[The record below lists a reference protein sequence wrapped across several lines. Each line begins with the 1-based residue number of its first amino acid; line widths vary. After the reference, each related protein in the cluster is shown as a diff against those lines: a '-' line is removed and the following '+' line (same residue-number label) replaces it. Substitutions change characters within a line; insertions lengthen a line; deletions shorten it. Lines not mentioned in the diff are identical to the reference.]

1 MSGHSKWS
9 TIKRKKGATDAKR
22 GKIFSKI
29 SREISVAARNGGGN
43 PDMNARLRLAIDK
56 AKSENMPSEN
66 VKRAIQKGTGE
77 VEGAI
82 YEESVYEGYG
92 PAGVAVML
100 EIMTDNK
107 NRTVGDIRHVMS
119 KNGGNLG
126 ESGCVAWMFDS
137 KGLILIGKD
146 VMDEDTLMSIVL
158 DAGAEDFK
166 NEPEEENYEILTSM
180 EDFNAV
186 KEALEKQN
194 IPLNHAELSR
204 IPQNYVSL
212 EGKDAEKMI
221 KLIDLLEDNDDVQNV
236 FTNADLPEEMMG

>member
-82 YEESVYEGYG
+82 NEESVYEGYG
-92 PAGVAVML
+92 PAGGAVML

-107 NRTVGDIRHVMS
+107 NRTVGNIRHVMS
-119 KNGGNLG
+119 KNGG
-126 ESGCVAWMFDS
+126 
-137 KGLILIGKD
+137 
-146 VMDEDTLMSIVL
+146 
-158 DAGAEDFK
+158 
-166 NEPEEENYEILTSM
+166 
-180 EDFNAV
+180 
-186 KEALEKQN
+186 
-194 IPLNHAELSR
+194 
-204 IPQNYVSL
+204 
-212 EGKDAEKMI
+212 
-221 KLIDLLEDNDDVQNV
+221 
-236 FTNADLPEEMMG
+236 

>member
-1 MSGHSKWS
+1 
-9 TIKRKKGATDAKR
+9 
-22 GKIFSKI
+22 
-29 SREISVAARNGGGN
+29 
-43 PDMNARLRLAIDK
+43 
-56 AKSENMPSEN
+56 
-66 VKRAIQKGTGE
+66 
-77 VEGAI
+77 EGAI
-82 YEESVYEGYG
+82 NEESVYEGYG

-221 KLIDLLEDNDDVQNV
+221 KLIDLLGDNDDVQNV